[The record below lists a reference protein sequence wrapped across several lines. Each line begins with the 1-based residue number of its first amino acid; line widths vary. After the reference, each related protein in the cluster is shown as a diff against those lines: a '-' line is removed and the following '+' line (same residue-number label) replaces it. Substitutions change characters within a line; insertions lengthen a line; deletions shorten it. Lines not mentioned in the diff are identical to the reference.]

1 MIDEHI
7 AGSLYWSRW
16 NRIKHSKLL
25 IKDVKKQGQ
34 KQSKEDGEK
43 KIRKQGQREK
53 SRTRLQEK
61 PNVNQKISKASLMA
75 RRSSLQVQE
84 FKEPGN

>member
-25 IKDVKKQGQ
+25 IKDVKNYKKARPETKQRGWGKENKKTRPARKIKNKTTRKAKCEPENKQG
-34 KQSKEDGEK
+34 
-43 KIRKQGQREK
+43 
-53 SRTRLQEK
+53 
-61 PNVNQKISKASLMA
+61 
-75 RRSSLQVQE
+75 
-84 FKEPGN
+84 